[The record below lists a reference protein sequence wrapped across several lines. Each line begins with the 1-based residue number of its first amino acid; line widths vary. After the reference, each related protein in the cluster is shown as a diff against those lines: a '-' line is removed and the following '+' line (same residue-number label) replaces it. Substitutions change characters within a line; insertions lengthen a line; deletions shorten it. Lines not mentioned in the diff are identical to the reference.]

1 MVLTAPG
8 IPLRLSAQT
17 PNHNWCEFTVSHS
30 LECHPLQ
37 GKVCGEGSKDF
48 ITPTQALE
56 AGNRQA
62 LGTKALIKVRSRS
75 IPLPPSQW
83 PLGRQ
88 ILLPSHKLPP
98 FYPQITATTKS
109 LLQESTPQSQQLLNI
124 LV

>member
-17 PNHNWCEFTVSHS
+17 PNCNWCEFTVLHS

-37 GKVCGEGSKDF
+37 GKVCEGSKDF

-75 IPLPPSQW
+75 IPLPP
-83 PLGRQ
+83 
-88 ILLPSHKLPP
+88 
-98 FYPQITATTKS
+98 
-109 LLQESTPQSQQLLNI
+109 
-124 LV
+124 